1 VIRRSFVKDAEDMA
15 KKNGNKK
22 STSKSKKKKQQA
34 AEQSPPP
41 EASQTSASVSLEEQ
55 LRAAV
60 RAVDVAEI
68 LTDPLTRS
76 IENLLRLAARSI
88 GTDEAS
94 VLVRDGDDGGLR
106 FMVAHGS
113 VADKLLGVRIPP
125 GQGIAGFVFASGQPM
140 AVDDVAQAE
149 GFYGGVDELT
159 NFSTQTI
166 LATPLR
172 VGEETVGVLEFINRL
187 GEAPYQPYTPEEMD
201 QAAHFADAIATLVDA
216 HETAGLIETLFEHSA
231 ADGKDKA
238 PESGSQ
244 LRQWLRGVR
253 SAPEHRD
260 LLQLAVSLRD
270 IANHGDAARELC
282 RDVLEALARFTE
294 KQSATGMSYFGF

>member
-1 VIRRSFVKDAEDMA
+1 MA

-22 STSKSKKKKQQA
+22 SDGKKDASDTKKKKKPAKKDEAAQEASESQA
-34 AEQSPPP
+34 A
-41 EASQTSASVSLEEQ
+41 VSLEEK

-60 RAVDVAEI
+60 KAIDVAEI

-94 VLVRDGDDGGLR
+94 VLVRDGDEGGLK
-106 FMVAHGS
+106 FMVALGS
-113 VADKLLGVRIPP
+113 VADKLMDVKIPP
-125 GQGIAGFVFASGQPM
+125 GEGIAGFVFASGTPM
-140 AVDDVAQAE
+140 VVEDVAQAA
-149 GFYGGVDELT
+149 GFYDKVDALT
-159 NFSTQTI
+159 NYSTQTI

-172 VGEETVGVLEFINRL
+172 VNEETVGVLEFINRI
-187 GEAPYQPYTPEEMD
+187 GDPPYRPYTPEEMD

-231 ADGKDKA
+231 ADSQGKGQNGGGD
-238 PESGSQ
+238 
-244 LRQWLRGVR
+244 LRQWLSGVR
-253 SAPEHRD
+253 SAPEHKD

-270 IANHGDAARELC
+270 IAIRGEAERELC
-282 RDVLEALARFTE
+282 RDVLEAIARFTE
-294 KQSATGMSYFGF
+294 KQSSIGMSFLGF